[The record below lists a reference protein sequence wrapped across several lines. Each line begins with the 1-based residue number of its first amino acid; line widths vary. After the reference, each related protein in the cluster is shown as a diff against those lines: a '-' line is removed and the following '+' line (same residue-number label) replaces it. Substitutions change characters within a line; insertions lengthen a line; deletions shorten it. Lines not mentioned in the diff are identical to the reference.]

1 MTNHY
6 STYFNITHEDLVNR
20 GVYNAFLDKDSLL
33 HIDPLL
39 LKDCT
44 IPEFKNAYEDFLQYF
59 RGFVALTNAA
69 RSKST
74 KDKFFKRIVD
84 RYTLTSNPQLSS
96 SASFLRL
103 NVLSSLN

>member
-1 MTNHY
+1 MANHY

-44 IPEFKNAYEDFLQYF
+44 
-59 RGFVALTNAA
+59 
-69 RSKST
+69 
-74 KDKFFKRIVD
+74 
-84 RYTLTSNPQLSS
+84 TLVFITIEQPKLIRNI
-96 SASFLRL
+96 R
-103 NVLSSLN
+103 V

>member
-44 IPEFKNAYEDFLQYF
+44 IPVFITIEQPKLIRNI
-59 RGFVALTNAA
+59 RV
-69 RSKST
+69 
-74 KDKFFKRIVD
+74 
-84 RYTLTSNPQLSS
+84 
-96 SASFLRL
+96 
-103 NVLSSLN
+103 

>member
-44 IPEFKNAYEDFLQYF
+44 IPEFKNAYE
-59 RGFVALTNAA
+59 
-69 RSKST
+69 
-74 KDKFFKRIVD
+74 
-84 RYTLTSNPQLSS
+84 
-96 SASFLRL
+96 
-103 NVLSSLN
+103 VLFA

>member
-84 RYTLTSNPQLSS
+84 TH
-96 SASFLRL
+96 
-103 NVLSSLN
+103 

>member
-1 MTNHY
+1 MANHY

-44 IPEFKNAYEDFLQYF
+44 IPEFKNALM
-59 RGFVALTNAA
+59 
-69 RSKST
+69 KI
-74 KDKFFKRIVD
+74 FFNI
-84 RYTLTSNPQLSS
+84 LE
-96 SASFLRL
+96 
-103 NVLSSLN
+103 VLLH

>member
-1 MTNHY
+1 MANHY

-44 IPEFKNAYEDFLQYF
+44 IPEFKNL
-59 RGFVALTNAA
+59 LH
-69 RSKST
+69 
-74 KDKFFKRIVD
+74 
-84 RYTLTSNPQLSS
+84 
-96 SASFLRL
+96 
-103 NVLSSLN
+103 